1 MTLDTLI
8 MLAGALVALLPFL
21 GFPNR
26 WDNVLLFL
34 AGTFVVALGIIVR
47 RRLGQRT
54 RSGVRTGGGT
64 TYLESQPRQ
73 PDTPSVAIAH
83 GTKETVE

>member
-21 GFPNR
+21 GFPNS
-26 WDNVLLFL
+26 WDNVLLFI
-34 AGTFVVALGIIVR
+34 AGIFVIALGIIVR
-47 RRLGQRT
+47 RRLG
-54 RSGVRTGGGT
+54 RSAEPGLRKTGGT
-64 TYLESQPRQ
+64 TYMESQPRQ
-73 PDTPSVAIAH
+73 PDASSASIAH